1 MINLLPWTSLQLG
14 PFGGMELIIILLV
27 VGVGLFGTKKIP
39 EIARS
44 LGRAKGEFHKGKR
57 ELERELKDVDT
68 TSSQE
73 MAAPS
78 AEHQKL
84 LKAAVE
90 LSIDVEGKTDDQ
102 LRAEIRS
109 AVDK

>member
-1 MINLLPWTSLQLG
+1 
-14 PFGGMELIIILLV
+14 
-27 VGVGLFGTKKIP
+27 
-39 EIARS
+39 
-44 LGRAKGEFHKGKR
+44 
-57 ELERELKDVDT
+57 
-68 TSSQE
+68 